1 MKNIQA
7 QNRILLNQELLQSEI
22 DGETI
27 MMSIDNGKYYG
38 LNTVASR
45 IWEIIKDE
53 PLLSELIDKL
63 VEEYDIEK
71 KQCEIETQE
80 FLFNLIENKL
90 IKIE

>member
-1 MKNIQA
+1 MDTIENNSKI
-7 QNRILLNQELLQSEI
+7 ILNQELLQSEI

-38 LNTVASR
+38 LNSVASR

-53 PLLSELIDKL
+53 PLFSELIEKL
-63 VEEYDIEK
+63 MEEYDIEK
-71 KQCEIETQE
+71 KQCEIETLD
-80 FLFNLIENKL
+80 FLTNLIKNKL

>member
-1 MKNIQA
+1 MSKITA
-7 QNRILLNQELLQSEI
+7 QSKIILNQELLQSEI

-45 IWEIIKDE
+45 IWEIIKEE
-53 PLLSELIDKL
+53 PIFSELIKKL
-63 VEEYDIEK
+63 TSEYNIEEE
-71 KQCEIETQE
+71 QCNTETIE
-80 FLFNLIENKL
+80 FLKNLVENKL